1 MAKIADSIFPIVF
14 SFMFCFCLSIAAS
27 ICFVSSTANAAQN
40 TVTTTNTAD
49 KNEQTNN
56 IGMFSGGAPYLII
69 VILGLLNLIKHKN
82 NLQANLEI
90 KEQEQV
96 IILLERLL
104 KQHGES
110 EAKIA
115 QIKNLKK

>member
-1 MAKIADSIFPIVF
+1 MTKIADKMFPIVF
-14 SFMFCFCLSIAAS
+14 SFMFCFCLSIIVS
-27 ICFVSSTANAAQN
+27 ICFVNNCANAAQT
-40 TVTTTNTAD
+40 TVTTSNTAD

-56 IGMFSGGAPYLII
+56 IGMFSGGAPYLIM
-69 VILGLLNLIKHKN
+69 VIFGLISLIKHKN
-82 NLQANLEI
+82 NIQANLEI

-104 KQHGES
+104 KEHGES

-115 QIKNLKK
+115 QIKSRKK